1 MKTKVNLSLEPDT
14 ADTLKSLAQ
23 ESHKTVS
30 QWVTDKV
37 WEEQKEKETMD
48 PDLLYNSG
56 FSVRAYRVLSEAGF
70 KRVSEVK
77 KLSYKEL
84 KEIKYLGKAT
94 LDEVAEKLGIEKE

>member
-37 WEEQKEKETMD
+37 WEEQKEKETID
-48 PDLLYNSG
+48 PDLIYNSG

-84 KEIKYLGKAT
+84 KEIKYMGKVT
-94 LDEVAEKLGIEKE
+94 LEEVAEKLGIEKE

>member
-37 WEEQKEKETMD
+37 WEEQKEKETID
-48 PDLLYNSG
+48 PDLIYNSG

-84 KEIKYLGKAT
+84 KEIKYLGKVT
-94 LDEVAEKLGIEKE
+94 LEEVAEKLGIEKE

>member
-48 PDLLYNSG
+48 PDILYNSG
-56 FSVRAYRVLSEAGF
+56 FSVRAFRALSEAGF

-84 KEIKYLGKAT
+84 KEIKYLGQVT
-94 LDEVAEKLGIEKE
+94 LEEIAEKLGIEKE

>member
-37 WEEQKEKETMD
+37 WEEQEEKETID
-48 PDLLYNSG
+48 PDLIYNSG

-77 KLSYKEL
+77 KLS
-84 KEIKYLGKAT
+84 
-94 LDEVAEKLGIEKE
+94 

>member
-48 PDLLYNSG
+48 PDILYNSN

-84 KEIKYLGKAT
+84 KEIKYMGKVT
-94 LDEVAEKLGIEKE
+94 LKEVAEKLGIEKE

>member
-37 WEEQKEKETMD
+37 WEEQKEKESMD

-84 KEIKYLGKAT
+84 KEIKYMGKVT
-94 LDEVAEKLGIEKE
+94 LEEVAEKLGIEKE

>member
-48 PDLLYNSG
+48 PDILYNFN

-84 KEIKYLGKAT
+84 KEIKYLGKVT
-94 LDEVAEKLGIEKE
+94 LEEIAEKLGIEKE

>member
-23 ESHKTVS
+23 DSHKTVS

-37 WEEQKEKETMD
+37 WEEQKEKETID
-48 PDLLYNSG
+48 PDLIYNSG

-84 KEIKYLGKAT
+84 KEIKYMGKVT
-94 LDEVAEKLGIEKE
+94 LEEVAEKLGIEKE